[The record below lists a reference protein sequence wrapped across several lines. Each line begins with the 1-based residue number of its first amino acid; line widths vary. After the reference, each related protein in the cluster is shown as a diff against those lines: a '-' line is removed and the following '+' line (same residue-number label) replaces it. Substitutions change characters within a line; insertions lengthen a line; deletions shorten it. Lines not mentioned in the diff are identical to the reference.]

1 MSKSSSKGS
10 SARIGTLLEQLQ
22 KLCLAGSEAKY
33 EQDKVDVEQLRYVT
47 NKIQQLLSS
56 QEKCRK
62 DLTTKF
68 TDGLSTLLVVL
79 EMSLDTQLTLNIL
92 GCLCE
97 LLTTGKRASVLA
109 SKGTVDIILRVIVS
123 ASKDSVCEEVLL
135 LSHVILTKV
144 GPKDRKL
151 CVKAR
156 LTGALQVTMNMVK
169 NNTAFFKVLQ
179 PALQVLKLYSAN
191 SVNCNALAKA
201 GAVSVLFRVVTSC
214 GHKRVICLK
223 LVLEIIATL
232 VKSKSCASK
241 AVNFG
246 AVPILLQMFCDWQR
260 TDHHHRQVN
269 IRKAILNVI
278 KNITMSRAGKKAFV
292 QAEGIK
298 TLYTLSLET
307 LDCRELEGVN
317 NLSSQILRRCFPTNK
332 LPVSTLSSPLA
343 FALLDLDSAGHSAAE
358 DLLDDSGEGES
369 TDVESEE
376 EEDEISS
383 SAASQDDKE
392 PLDGGSKPVKAE
404 IKAPNQN
411 KQPRLRDDLTM
422 YEKFFPELF
431 EFQAEV
437 AEPMEDEMFVPYP
450 IVIPTAA
457 EEPLSC
463 SPTGQ
468 SHLSNQLDSMNFE
481 SPSTSSKERQPKTQ
495 AAATQEELTQDERPC
510 SVENSTA
517 EIDNN
522 GQIQSV
528 LPIIKSPSPDVH
540 GHYPPVEP
548 EPLGQKRTGLQ
559 RTMIFRDIER
569 QIHPQRVINRVVFD
583 LDRLLRQEPEVGDN
597 SLLAVSKEQLKL
609 GHSRKPSSSSMTEGE
624 RSSPEE
630 TARPLKFESRFESGN
645 LRKAIQVRDYEYDLV
660 LNPDINCKH
669 HHQWFYFEV
678 SNMDAE
684 TPYKFNIVNCE
695 KINSQFNFGMQPVM
709 YSTIEAQEGRAGWI
723 RAGVSVCYY
732 RNYFT
737 RSREATGGQGGK
749 TYYTSTFTVTFP
761 HANDTCYFAYHYPYT
776 FTMLQSHLSRLE
788 SSLNTSDIF
797 YRRMTLCNSLAGNP
811 CDVITITAQPRR
823 RDPKSIELLRSRPY
837 IFLTSRVHPGES
849 NSSWVMKGVLDF
861 LMSNFYTARHLRE
874 TFVFK
879 IVPML
884 NMDGVINGCHRC
896 SLSGDDLNRRWINP
910 SMLLHPTIYHAKGL
924 LLYLQSIEKTP
935 LVYCD
940 FHGHSR
946 KKNVFMYGCSTAAT
960 IAASSSS
967 SGEADGGDLVDSVRE
982 RVAELS
988 GSDSASSMDPS
999 DIDEDPGYRTLPRVL
1014 HNIAPAFSLGSCSF
1028 IVEPSK
1034 ESTARVVVWKEIG
1047 VIRSYTME
1055 STYSGCDQG
1064 PYKGYHVGTREL
1076 EEMGRFFCAGL
1087 LRVGR
1092 SYFYRNNHAQMSAD
1106 GANEMHNAD
1115 GSWIRTSDL
1124 FVPCELV
1131 SSGVVI

>member
-1 MSKSSSKGS
+1 MSKSNSKGS
-10 SARIGTLLEQLQ
+10 TARIGTLLEQLQ

-33 EQDKVDVEQLRYVT
+33 EQEKVDVEQLRYVT

-62 DLTTKF
+62 DLMTKF
-68 TDGLSTLLVVL
+68 TDGISTLLVVL
-79 EMSLDTQLTLNIL
+79 EMSVDTQLTLNIL
-92 GCLCE
+92 SCLCE

-109 SKGTVDIILRVIVS
+109 AKGTVDIILRVIVS
-123 ASKDSVCEEVLL
+123 ASKEASVCEEILL

-156 LTGALQVTMNMVK
+156 LTGALQVTMNVVK
-169 NNTAFFKVLQ
+169 NNTTFFKVLQ

-191 SVNCNALAKA
+191 SVNCNALAKS

-241 AVNFG
+241 AVTFG
-246 AVPILLQMFCDWQR
+246 AVPVLLHMFCDWQR
-260 TDHHHRQVN
+260 TDHHHRQTN

-278 KNITMSRAGKKAFV
+278 KNITMSRAGKKAFI
-292 QAEGIK
+292 QADGIK

-307 LDCRELEGVN
+307 LECRELEGVN

-332 LPVSTLSSPLA
+332 LPVSTLSSRLA
-343 FALLDLDSAGHSAAE
+343 FSLLDLDSASHLAAE

-369 TDVESEE
+369 SEVESEE
-376 EEDEISS
+376 DEEEGSS
-383 SAASQDDKE
+383 ASQDDKE
-392 PLDGGSKPVKAE
+392 APAVEKSEKPDSKVPV
-404 IKAPNQN
+404 QN
-411 KQPRLRDDLTM
+411 KYKPRDDLAM

-431 EFQAEV
+431 EIQVED
-437 AEPMEDEMFVPYP
+437 AEPMEDEMFVSCP

-457 EEPLSC
+457 EEPLST
-463 SPTGQ
+463 SPTGPSQ
-468 SHLSNQLDSMNFE
+468 LSNQLDSMNVD
-481 SPSTSSKERQPKTQ
+481 SPPTQSEASQPKTQ
-495 AAATQEELTQDERPC
+495 AATTQEELTEEDRLETDG
-510 SVENSTA
+510 SAVS
-517 EIDNN
+517 N
-522 GQIQSV
+522 GQLHSV
-528 LPIIKSPSPDVH
+528 LPIIKIPSSDVY

-548 EPLGQKRTGLQ
+548 EPLGQKKTGLQ
-559 RTMIFRDIER
+559 RTMIFKDIER
-569 QIHPQRVINRVVFD
+569 QIHPQRVINKVVFD
-583 LDRLLRQEPEVGDN
+583 LDSILKQAPDVAENCLLSV
-597 SLLAVSKEQLKL
+597 AKEQLKL
-609 GHSRKPSSSSMTEGE
+609 GHARKPSNSSMSEGE

-645 LRKAIQVRDYEYDLV
+645 LRKAIQVRDCEYDLV

-678 SNMDAE
+678 SNMDPE
-684 TPYKFNIVNCE
+684 IPYKFNIVNCE

-709 YSTIEAQEGRAGWI
+709 YSTIEAQEGRAGWV
-723 RAGVSVCYY
+723 RAGTNVCYY

-761 HANDTCYFAYHYPYT
+761 HRNDVCYFAYHYPYT
-776 FTMLQSHLSRLE
+776 FTMLQGHLSRLE
-788 SSLNTSDIF
+788 SSLNSSDIY

-823 RDPKSIELLRSRPY
+823 RDAKSLEILRNRPY
-837 IFLTSRVHPGES
+837 VFLTSRVHPGES

-874 TFVFK
+874 TFIFK

-896 SLSGDDLNRRWINP
+896 SLSGDDLNRRWIYP
-910 SMLLHPTIYHAKGL
+910 SMLLHPTIYHVKGL

-960 IAASSSS
+960 IAANSSS
-967 SGEADGGDLVDSVRE
+967 SGDVDSDLVDSVRE

-988 GSDSASSMDPS
+988 GSDSTSSMDPS

-1028 IVEPSK
+1028 IVEQSK
-1034 ESTARVVVWKEIG
+1034 ESTARVVVWREIG
-1047 VIRSYTME
+1047 VVRSYTME

-1092 SYFYRNNHAQMSAD
+1092 SYFYRNNHAQMSSNDSTNEVPTAD
-1106 GANEMHNAD
+1106 
-1115 GSWIRTSDL
+1115 STWIRTSEL

-1131 SSGVVI
+1131 RSGVVI

>member
-1 MSKSSSKGS
+1 MSKTNTKGS
-10 SARIGTLLEQLQ
+10 TARIGTLLEQLQ

-33 EQDKVDVEQLRYVT
+33 DQEKVDVEQLRYVT
-47 NKIQQLLSS
+47 NKIHQLLSS

-79 EMSLDTQLTLNIL
+79 EMSMDTQLTLNIL
-92 GCLCE
+92 GSLCE
-97 LLTTGKRASVLA
+97 LLTTGRRASILA
-109 SKGTVDIILRVIVS
+109 GKGTVDIILRVIVNS
-123 ASKDSVCEEVLL
+123 SKEASVCEEILL
-135 LSHVILTKV
+135 MSHVILTKV

-156 LTGALQVTMNMVK
+156 LTGALQVTMNVVK
-169 NNTAFFKVLQ
+169 NNTTFFKVLQ

-191 SVNCNALAKA
+191 SVNCNALAKS

-241 AVNFG
+241 AVSYG
-246 AVPILLQMFCDWQR
+246 AVPVLLQMFCDWQR
-260 TDHHHRQVN
+260 TDHHHRQAN
-269 IRKAILNVI
+269 IRKAILNVL
-278 KNITMSRAGKKAFV
+278 KNITMSRTGKKAFI
-292 QAEGIK
+292 QADGIK

-343 FALLDLDSAGHSAAE
+343 FTLLDLDSAGHSAAE

-369 TDVESEE
+369 SEIESEE
-376 EEDEISS
+376 EEDESS
-383 SAASQDDKE
+383 TSQDDK
-392 PLDGGSKPVKAE
+392 DDSGKTAKSDSKASKDNKA
-404 IKAPNQN
+404 KP
-411 KQPRLRDDLTM
+411 RDDLAM
-422 YEKFFPELF
+422 YKKFFPELF
-431 EFQAEV
+431 EFQVEA
-437 AEPMEDEMFVPYP
+437 AEPMEDETFVPYP
-450 IVIPTAA
+450 IMIPTAA
-457 EEPLSC
+457 EEPIPTSTGPGCQLS
-463 SPTGQ
+463 TQ
-468 SHLSNQLDSMNFE
+468 IDSMNFDS
-481 SPSTSSKERQPKTQ
+481 SPTQSEVSQPKTQ
-495 AAATQEELTQDERPC
+495 ATTTREELTEEERPC
-510 SVENSTA
+510 SVENPSA
-517 EIDNN
+517 DNN
-522 GQIQSV
+522 GQLPKSV
-528 LPIIKSPSPDVH
+528 LPITKTPSPDVY
-540 GHYPPVEP
+540 GHYPPMEP
-548 EPLGQKRTGLQ
+548 EPLGQKKTGLQ
-559 RTMIFRDIER
+559 RTMIFKDIER
-569 QIHPQRVINRVVFD
+569 QIHPQRVINKVVFD
-583 LDRLLRQEPEVGDN
+583 LDRLLKQDLDVEDN
-597 SLLAVSKEQLKL
+597 CLLAVAKEQFKS
-609 GHSRKPSSSSMTEGE
+609 GHARKPSNSSLSEGE
-624 RSSPEE
+624 RTPDE

-645 LRKAIQVRDYEYDLV
+645 LRKAIQVRDFEYDLV

-678 SNMDAE
+678 SNMNAE
-684 TPYKFNIVNCE
+684 IPYKFNIVNCE

-709 YSTIEAQEGRAGWI
+709 YSTTEAQEGRAGWI
-723 RAGVSVCYY
+723 RAGASVCYY

-737 RSREATGGQGGK
+737 RSREATGGQSGK

-761 HANDTCYFAYHYPYT
+761 HANDVCYFAYHYPYT
-776 FTMLQSHLSRLE
+776 FTMLQSHLLRLE
-788 SSLNTSDIF
+788 SSLNTTDIY
-797 YRRMTLCNSLAGNP
+797 YRRMTLCSSLAGNP
-811 CDVITITAQPRR
+811 CDVLTITAQPRR
-823 RDPKSIELLRSRPY
+823 RDAKSIEMLRNRPY

-861 LMSNFYTARHLRE
+861 LTSNFYTARHLRE
-874 TFVFK
+874 TFIFK

-884 NMDGVINGCHRC
+884 NIDGVINGCHRC
-896 SLSGDDLNRRWINP
+896 SLSGDDLNRRWISP

-960 IAASSSS
+960 LAANSSS
-967 SGEADGGDLVDSVRE
+967 SGDVDSDLVDSVRE

-988 GSDSASSMDPS
+988 GSDSTSSMDPS
-999 DIDEDPGYRTLPRVL
+999 DVEEDPGYRTLPRVL

-1028 IVEPSK
+1028 IVEQSK

-1047 VIRSYTME
+1047 VVRSYTME

-1092 SYFYRNNHAQMSAD
+1092 SYFYRNNQGHMLSND
-1106 GANEMHNAD
+1106 STNEMQTAD
-1115 GSWIRTSDL
+1115 SSWIRTSEL

>member
-1 MSKSSSKGS
+1 MSKSNSKGS

-22 KLCLAGSEAKY
+22 KLCLAGSDAKH
-33 EQDKVDVEQLRYVT
+33 EQEKADIEQLRYVT
-47 NKIQQLLSS
+47 SKIQQLLSS

-68 TDGLSTLLVVL
+68 ADGLSTLLVVL
-79 EMSLDTQLTLNIL
+79 EMSVDTQLTLNIL

-97 LLTTGKRASVLA
+97 LLTTGKRAAVLVA
-109 SKGTVDIILRVIVS
+109 KGTVDIILRVIVNT
-123 ASKDSVCEEVLL
+123 SKEASVCEEILL

-156 LTGALQVTMNMVK
+156 LTGALQVTMNLIK
-169 NNTAFFKVLQ
+169 NNTTFFKVLQ

-191 SVNCNALAKA
+191 SVNCNALAKL
-201 GAVSVLFRVVTSC
+201 GAVNVLFRVITSC

-223 LVLEIIATL
+223 SVLEIIATL

-241 AVNFG
+241 AVSFG
-246 AVPILLQMFCDWQR
+246 AVPVLLQLFCDWQR
-260 TDHHHRQVN
+260 TDHHHRQAN

-278 KNITMSRAGKKAFV
+278 KNITLSRAGKKAFI
-292 QAEGIK
+292 QADGIK
-298 TLYTLSLET
+298 TLYTSSLET
-307 LDCRELEGVN
+307 LECRELEGVN

-332 LPVSTLSSPLA
+332 LPVSSLSSPLA
-343 FALLDLDSAGHSAAE
+343 FALLDLDSAGNSSAE

-369 TDVESEE
+369 SEIESEDDD
-376 EEDEISS
+376 DESGS
-383 SAASQDDKE
+383 TSQEDKE
-392 PLDGGSKPVKAE
+392 SCAKTEKLDSNSTSNVDKQTKAKP
-404 IKAPNQN
+404 
-411 KQPRLRDDLTM
+411 RDDLAM

-431 EFQAEV
+431 ELQVEDD
-437 AEPMEDEMFVPYP
+437 EPVEDEHFVSYP

-457 EEPLSC
+457 EEPLST
-463 SPTGQ
+463 SPTG
-468 SHLSNQLDSMNFE
+468 LSQLLSQQDSRNFE
-481 SPSTSSKERQPKTQ
+481 SPPSQSKGSQPKTQ
-495 AAATQEELTQDERPC
+495 AIPTQEKLVEKQRPGHTG
-510 SVENSTA
+510 NPA
-517 EIDNN
+517 ARKN
-522 GQIQSV
+522 GHLQSV
-528 LPIIKSPSPDVH
+528 LSIIKTPSPDMY
-540 GHYPPVEP
+540 GHYPPLEP
-548 EPLGQKRTGLQ
+548 EPLGQKKTGLQ
-559 RTMIFRDIER
+559 RTMIFKDIER
-569 QIHPQRVINRVVFD
+569 QINPQRVINRVVFD
-583 LDRLLRQEPEVGDN
+583 LD
-597 SLLAVSKEQLKL
+597 SLLKQETEFVENSVLSVPAQQMRQTRKVSNT
-609 GHSRKPSSSSMTEGE
+609 SMSEGE

-669 HHQWFYFEV
+669 HHQWFFFEV
-678 SNMDAE
+678 SNME
-684 TPYKFNIVNCE
+684 GEIPYKFNIVNCE

-709 YSTIEAQEGRAGWI
+709 YSTLEAQEGRAGWV
-723 RAGVSVCYY
+723 RTGTNVCYY

-749 TYYTSTFTVTFP
+749 TYYTSTFTVSFP
-761 HANDTCYFAYHYPYT
+761 HTQDACYFAYHYPYT

-788 SSLNTSDIF
+788 SSLNTSDIY
-797 YRRMTLCNSLAGNP
+797 YRRMTLCDSLAGNP
-811 CDVITITAQPRR
+811 CDVITITAQPRQ
-823 RDPKSIELLRSRPY
+823 RDANTLEMLKSRPY

-861 LMSNFYTARHLRE
+861 LMSNFYTARRLRE
-874 TFVFK
+874 TFIFK

-896 SLSGDDLNRRWINP
+896 SLSGDDLNRRWISP
-910 SMLLHPTIYHAKGL
+910 SMLLHPTIYHVKGL

-946 KKNVFMYGCSTAAT
+946 KKNVFMYGCSTVATMAA
-960 IAASSSS
+960 AASPG
-967 SGEADGGDLVDSVRE
+967 SGDVDSELIDSVRE
-982 RVAELS
+982 RVTELS
-988 GSDSASSMDPS
+988 GSDSTSSMDPA
-999 DIDEDPGYRTLPRVL
+999 DLDEDPGYRTLPRVL

-1028 IVEPSK
+1028 IVEQSK
-1034 ESTARVVVWKEIG
+1034 ESTARVVVWREIG
-1047 VIRSYTME
+1047 VVRSYTME
-1055 STYSGCDQG
+1055 TTYSGCDQG

-1092 SYFYRNNHAQMSAD
+1092 SYFYRNSNHGKANDSSSESPTAD
-1106 GANEMHNAD
+1106 S
-1115 GSWIRTSDL
+1115 SWIRTSEL

-1131 SSGVVI
+1131 SSGVVV

>member
-1 MSKSSSKGS
+1 MSKTSSKGS

-33 EQDKVDVEQLRYVT
+33 DQEKLDVEQLRYVT

-68 TDGLSTLLVVL
+68 RDGLSTLLLVL
-79 EMSLDTQLTLNIL
+79 EMSADTQLMLNIL

-109 SKGTVDIILRVIVS
+109 AKGTVDIILRVIVS
-123 ASKDSVCEEVLL
+123 ASKEASVCEEALL
-135 LSHVILTKV
+135 LCHVILTKV

-169 NNTAFFKVLQ
+169 NNTTFFKVLQ

-201 GAVSVLFRVVTSC
+201 GAVGVLFRVVSSC

-241 AVNFG
+241 AVSYG
-246 AVPILLQMFCDWQR
+246 AVPLLLQMFCDWQR
-260 TDHHHRQVN
+260 TDHHHRQTN

-278 KNITMSRAGKKAFV
+278 KNITMSRSGKKAFI
-292 QAEGIK
+292 QADGIK

-307 LDCRELEGVN
+307 LECRELEGVN

-332 LPVSTLSSPLA
+332 LPLSTLSSPLT
-343 FALLDLDSAGHSAAE
+343 FALLDLDSAGHSAVE

-376 EEDEISS
+376 EEDDSGS
-383 SAASQDDKE
+383 ASQDDKE
-392 PLDGGSKPVKAE
+392 GLENGNKGKKPEINSSNQSKQVKT
-404 IKAPNQN
+404 
-411 KQPRLRDDLTM
+411 RDDLAM
-422 YEKFFPELF
+422 YEKYFPELF
-431 EFQAEV
+431 EFQVEV
-437 AEPMEDEMFVPYP
+437 AEPMEDDMVTSSYP
-450 IVIPTAA
+450 IVIPTGS

-463 SPTGQ
+463 SPTGP

-481 SPSTSSKERQPKTQ
+481 SPPTLTQ
-495 AAATQEELTQDERPC
+495 ATATQEELTQEER
-510 SVENSTA
+510 SSSANFTA
-517 EIDNN
+517 KVDNN
-522 GQIQSV
+522 GTFESV
-528 LPIIKSPSPDVH
+528 LPIVKTPSPDVY
-540 GHYPPVEP
+540 GHYPPSEP
-548 EPLGQKRTGLQ
+548 EPLGQKKTGLQ
-559 RTMIFRDIER
+559 RTMIFRDIAR
-569 QIHPQRVINRVVFD
+569 QIHPQRVINKVVFD
-583 LDRLLRQEPEVGDN
+583 LDQLLRQPGDPGGAPDN
-597 SLLAVSKEQLKL
+597 GLLAVAKEQLKL
-609 GHSRKPSSSSMTEGE
+609 GHARKHSNSSISEGE
-624 RSSPEE
+624 RSTPEE

-678 SNMDAE
+678 SNMDADI
-684 TPYKFNIVNCE
+684 PYKFNIVNCE

-709 YSTIEAQEGRAGWI
+709 YSTLEAQEDRVGWV
-723 RAGVSVCYY
+723 RVGTNVCYY

-737 RSREATGGQGGK
+737 RSREMTGGPTGK

-761 HANDTCYFAYHYPYT
+761 HTNDTCYFAYHYPYT

-788 SSLNTSDIF
+788 SGFSTNDIF
-797 YRRMTLCNSLAGNP
+797 YRRLTLCSTLAGNP
-811 CDVITITAQPRR
+811 CDVITITAQPQG
-823 RDPKSIELLRSRPY
+823 RDANSIELLRNRPY

-874 TFVFK
+874 TFIFK

-884 NMDGVINGCHRC
+884 NIDGVINGCHRC

-910 SMLLHPTIYHAKGL
+910 SMLLHPTIYHVKGL

-960 IAASSSS
+960 LAASSSS
-967 SGEADGGDLVDSVRE
+967 SGEVDSSDLVDSVRE

-988 GSDSASSMDPS
+988 GSESTSSMDPS
-999 DIDEDPGYRTLPRVL
+999 DIEEDPGYRTLPRVL

-1034 ESTARVVVWKEIG
+1034 ESTARVVVWREIG
-1047 VIRSYTME
+1047 VVRSYTME

-1092 SYFYRNNHAQMSAD
+1092 SYFYQNNQQQSPSND
-1106 GANEMHNAD
+1106 NAD
-1115 GSWIRTSDL
+1115 VMRKADSSWIRTSEL

-1131 SSGVVI
+1131 TSGVVI

>member
-1 MSKSSSKGS
+1 MSKSTSKGS
-10 SARIGTLLEQLQ
+10 SARLSSLLEQLQ

-33 EQDKVDVEQLRYVT
+33 EQEKADVEQLRYVT

-79 EMSLDTQLTLNIL
+79 EMSADTQLTLNIL

-97 LLTTGKRASVLA
+97 LLSTGKRAAVLVA
-109 SKGTVDIILRVIVS
+109 KGAVDIILRVIVNT
-123 ASKDSVCEEVLL
+123 SKEASVCEEILL

-156 LTGALQVTMNMVK
+156 LTGALQVTMNLVK

-179 PALQVLKLYSAN
+179 PSLQILKLYSAN
-191 SVNCNALAKA
+191 SVNCNALAKL
-201 GAVSVLFRVVTSC
+201 GAVNVLFRVVNSC
-214 GHKRVICLK
+214 GHRRVICLK

-241 AVNFG
+241 AVSFG
-246 AVPILLQMFCDWQR
+246 AVPMLLQMFCDWQR
-260 TDHHHRQVN
+260 TDHHHRQAS

-278 KNITMSRAGKKAFV
+278 KNITMSRTGKAAFI
-292 QAEGIK
+292 QADGIK
-298 TLYTLSLET
+298 TLYTLSLES
-307 LDCRELEGVN
+307 LECRELEGVN
-317 NLSSQILRRCFPTNK
+317 NLSSQILRRCFPMNK
-332 LPVSTLSSPLA
+332 LPVSSLASPLA

-369 TDVESEE
+369 SEIESEDDDGE
-376 EEDEISS
+376 SSGTGQESKEGEGKTEKASS
-383 SAASQDDKE
+383 SVA
-392 PLDGGSKPVKAE
+392 
-404 IKAPNQN
+404 N
-411 KQPRLRDDLTM
+411 KQNNASPRDDLAM

-431 EFQAEV
+431 DLQVEV
-437 AEPMEDEMFVPYP
+437 PEPMEDELCISYP

-457 EEPLSC
+457 EEPLSA
-463 SPTGQ
+463 SPTAPCLLPSKQ
-468 SHLSNQLDSMNFE
+468 DSRHFE
-481 SPSTSSKERQPKTQ
+481 SPPTQCNQPKTL
-495 AAATQEELTQDERPC
+495 AAETQEELTEEQRP
-510 SVENSTA
+510 SYA
-517 EIDNN
+517 DNFALGGN
-522 GQIQSV
+522 GRLQSV
-528 LPIIKSPSPDVH
+528 LSIIKTPSPEIF
-540 GHYPPVEP
+540 GHYPPTEP
-548 EPLGQKRTGLQ
+548 ESLGQKKTGLQ
-559 RTMIFRDIER
+559 RTMIFKDIER
-569 QIHPQRVINRVVFD
+569 QIHPQRVLNRVVFD
-583 LDRLLRQEPEVGDN
+583 LDLLLKQGADVADN
-597 SLLAVSKEQLKL
+597 SGISVLTQQTVQARKSNNSSVS
-609 GHSRKPSSSSMTEGE
+609 EGD
-624 RSSPEE
+624 RSPPQDF
-630 TARPLKFESRFESGN
+630 ARPLNFESRFESGN

-660 LNPDINCKH
+660 LNPDINCRH

-684 TPYKFNIVNCE
+684 IPYKFNIINCE

-709 YSTIEAQEGRAGWI
+709 YSTLEAQEGRAGWV
-723 RAGVSVCYY
+723 RAGTNVCYY
-732 RNYFT
+732 RNYF
-737 RSREATGGQGGK
+737 RRRREAAGGQGGK
-749 TYYTSTFTVTFP
+749 TYYTTTFTLSFP
-761 HANDTCYFAYHYPYT
+761 HNHDVCYFAYHYPYT
-776 FTMLQSHLSRLE
+776 FTMLQSHLSRME
-788 SSLNTSDIF
+788 SSLNTSDIY
-797 YRRMTLCNSLAGNP
+797 YRRMTLCDSLAGNP

-823 RDPKSIELLRSRPY
+823 KDAETLEMLRNKPY
-837 IFLTSRVHPGES
+837 VFLTSRVHPGES

-874 TFVFK
+874 TFIFK

-884 NMDGVINGCHRC
+884 NIDGVINGCHRC
-896 SLSGDDLNRRWINP
+896 SLSGEDLNRRWIYP

-960 IAASSSS
+960 IAASAASSPG
-967 SGEADGGDLVDSVRE
+967 SGDGDSDLIDSVRE
-982 RVAELS
+982 RVVELS
-988 GSDSASSMDPS
+988 GSDSTSSMDQA
-999 DIDEDPGYRTLPRVL
+999 DVDEDPGYRTLPRIL

-1028 IVEPSK
+1028 IVEQSK
-1034 ESTARVVVWKEIG
+1034 ASTARVVVWKEIG

-1092 SYFYRNNHAQMSAD
+1092 SYFYRNNNAQTNDSTSEQPS
-1106 GANEMHNAD
+1106 GSS
-1115 GSWIRTSDL
+1115 SWIRTSEL

>member
-33 EQDKVDVEQLRYVT
+33 EQEKVDVEQLRYVT

-79 EMSLDTQLTLNIL
+79 EMSMDTQLTLNIL

-109 SKGTVDIILRVIVS
+109 GKGTVDIILRVIVS
-123 ASKDSVCEEVLL
+123 ASKETSVCEEVLL

-169 NNTAFFKVLQ
+169 NNTTFFKILQ

-260 TDHHHRQVN
+260 TDHHHRQAN

-278 KNITMSRAGKKAFV
+278 KNITMSRAGKKAFI
-292 QAEGIK
+292 QADGIK

-307 LDCRELEGVN
+307 LEYRELEGVN

-383 SAASQDDKE
+383 SSASQDDKE
-392 PLDGGSKPVKAE
+392 LLDGGNKPVKPE
-404 IKAPNQN
+404 SKAPNQN
-411 KQPRLRDDLTM
+411 KQAKPRDDLAM

-481 SPSTSSKERQPKTQ
+481 SPPTNSEGSQPKTR
-495 AAATQEELTQDERPC
+495 AAATQAELTQEERPC
-510 SVENSTA
+510 SIENSTA
-517 EIDNN
+517 EMDNN

-569 QIHPQRVINRVVFD
+569 QIHPQRVINKVVFD

-597 SLLAVSKEQLKL
+597 CLLAVAKEQLKL
-609 GHSRKPSSSSMTEGE
+609 GHSRKPSNSSVSEGE

-684 TPYKFNIVNCE
+684 IPYKFNIVNCE

-723 RAGVSVCYY
+723 RAGANVCYY

-776 FTMLQSHLSRLE
+776 FTMLQSHLLRLE

-811 CDVITITAQPRR
+811 CDVITVTAQPRR
-823 RDPKSIELLRSRPY
+823 RDAKSIESLRSRPY

-849 NSSWVMKGVLDF
+849 NASWVMKGVLDF

-967 SGEADGGDLVDSVRE
+967 SGEADSGDLVDSVRE

-988 GSDSASSMDPS
+988 GSDSTSSMDPS
-999 DIDEDPGYRTLPRVL
+999 DIDEDPGYRVRGKRHATF
-1014 HNIAPAFSLGSCSF
+1014 NI
-1028 IVEPSK
+1028 
-1034 ESTARVVVWKEIG
+1034 
-1047 VIRSYTME
+1047 
-1055 STYSGCDQG
+1055 
-1064 PYKGYHVGTREL
+1064 
-1076 EEMGRFFCAGL
+1076 
-1087 LRVGR
+1087 
-1092 SYFYRNNHAQMSAD
+1092 
-1106 GANEMHNAD
+1106 
-1115 GSWIRTSDL
+1115 
-1124 FVPCELV
+1124 
-1131 SSGVVI
+1131 